1 MATKFRTH
9 VPILAAIAG
18 LFVTPICCS
27 AEERIP
33 SADDAIHVTAKK
45 DGQTITVDAVFDVA
59 ATQRQ
64 AWDVLTDF
72 NHMPNFVAKS

>member
-27 AEERIP
+27 AEERTP
-33 SADDAIHVTAKK
+33 SADDAVHATAKK
-45 DGQTITVDAVFDVA
+45 DGEQLRWMQCSMSLRRSGRLGTC
-59 ATQRQ
+59 
-64 AWDVLTDF
+64 
-72 NHMPNFVAKS
+72 